1 MDATK
6 GIEDRIAALEE
17 SCLAIRRL
25 AHELNQPLTAVLG
38 NAELLSMDV
47 DDPEMA
53 TSIERIVGESRRMSE
68 IVQRLASEARK
79 NTSEEAPYAA

>member
-1 MDATK
+1 MDAAK
-6 GIEDRIAALEE
+6 GIEDRVAALEE

-47 DDPEMA
+47 DDPEIA
-53 TSIERIVGESRRMSE
+53 ASLEHIVTESRRMSE

-79 NTSEEAPYAA
+79 STGKEAPYAA

>member
-1 MDATK
+1 
-6 GIEDRIAALEE
+6 
-17 SCLAIRRL
+17 
-25 AHELNQPLTAVLG
+25 
-38 NAELLSMDV
+38 MDV

-53 TSIERIVGESRRMSE
+53 EGVERIVAESRRMSE

>member
-25 AHELNQPLTAVLG
+25 AHELNQPLTSVRGHAHPPPLAV
-38 NAELLSMDV
+38 AH
-47 DDPEMA
+47 PE
-53 TSIERIVGESRRMSE
+53 TQPS
-68 IVQRLASEARK
+68 VQTTLR
-79 NTSEEAPYAA
+79 

>member
-6 GIEDRIAALEE
+6 GIEDRVAVLEE

-25 AHELNQPLTAVLG
+25 IHDLNQPLTAVLG

-53 TSIERIVGESRRMSE
+53 ASVERIVSESRRMSE
-68 IVQRLASEARK
+68 IVQRLASEAR
-79 NTSEEAPYAA
+79 NSTGEEAPYAA

>member
-1 MDATK
+1 MDAAK
-6 GIEDRIAALEE
+6 GIEDRMVALEE

-53 TSIERIVGESRRMSE
+53 ASVERIVTESRRMSE

-79 NTSEEAPYAA
+79 STNDASPYVV

>member
-6 GIEDRIAALEE
+6 RAEDRVATLEE

-25 AHELNQPLTAVLG
+25 IHDLNQPLTAVLG

-47 DDPEMA
+47 DDSEMEE
-53 TSIERIVGESRRMSE
+53 SVERIVAESKRMSE
-68 IVQRLASEARK
+68 IVQRLALEARK
-79 NTSEEAPYAA
+79 STAKEAPNAA

>member
-1 MDATK
+1 MDTAK
-6 GIEDRIAALEE
+6 GIEDRVMTLEE
-17 SCLAIRRL
+17 SCRAIRRL

-53 TSIERIVGESRRMSE
+53 ASVEHIVTESRRMSE

-79 NTSEEAPYAA
+79 STSEKAPYAA

>member
-1 MDATK
+1 MDAAK
-6 GIEDRIAALEE
+6 GIEDRVAALEA

-38 NAELLSMDV
+38 NAELLSMEV
-47 DDPEMA
+47 DGSEMA
-53 TSIERIVGESRRMSE
+53 ESVGRIVNESRRMSE

-79 NTSEEAPYAA
+79 STGDAAPNAV